1 MTKPKEFKSV
11 EEKAKFYLDEI
22 EKNNKKGKKINAIL
36 HLNPNLIEEAKLI
49 DEKMKEGVAGKL
61 AGKIIAVKSNI
72 HVENLV
78 ANCASKT
85 LSDYVCGYD
94 ATVIEK
100 IKKEDGLIIG
110 MCNMDEFACGSSGET
125 SAFGCVKNPNN
136 LELVPGGSSSGSAAS
151 VAADF
156 CDMALGSD
164 TGGSIRNPASH
175 CGVVG
180 VKPTY
185 GSVSRYGLIDLAMS
199 FDQIGVLTKN
209 IDDSLLLLGVI
220 KGRDE
225 KDPISFESKEIN
237 LKNSK
242 NIKIGFLDLNYDKDV
257 ESFVFEKIKKICSEK
272 SWELER
278 IKSKYI
284 DLAIQTYYPICYVEF
299 FSGTRKFD
307 GRRFG
312 LKIEDSSGEEVLR
325 RIFGGEE
332 ISKAEHQ
339 DMYYRKALK
348 IRKLI
353 KKEFENLFKKY
364 DVIISPTVPKLP
376 HKIGEKI
383 TVEEMYN
390 YDAATIPANLAELPA
405 LSLPFGEIKKI
416 PMGLQIIANRFDEI
430 RMFSVAKEIEF
441 IDKREE

>member
-1 MTKPKEFKSV
+1 MIKKQEFKNTV
-11 EEKAKFYLDEI
+11 EKVKFYLNEI
-22 EKNNKKGKKINAIL
+22 EKDNKKGKKINAIL
-36 HLNPNLIEEAKLI
+36 HLNPNIIEEAKLI
-49 DEKMKEGVAGKL
+49 DEKIKKRTAGKL
-61 AGKIIAVKSNI
+61 AGKVIAVKSNI
-72 HVENLV
+72 HVKNMI

-85 LSDYVCGYD
+85 LSDYICGYD

-100 IKKEDGLIIG
+100 IKQEDGLIIG

-125 SAFGCVKNPNN
+125 SAFGCAKNPND
-136 LELVPGGSSSGSAAS
+136 LDLVPGGSSSGSAAS
-151 VAADF
+151 VAAGF

-164 TGGSIRNPASH
+164 TGGSIRNPASN

-185 GSVSRYGLIDLAMS
+185 GLVSRYGLIDLAMS
-199 FDQIGVLTKN
+199 FDQIGTLTKN
-209 IDDSLLLLGVI
+209 INDALLLLNVI

-225 KDPISFESKEIN
+225 KDPISFSSKEIKLKK
-237 LKNSK
+237 LKNL
-242 NIKIGFLDLNYDKDV
+242 KIGFLDLKYDKEV
-257 ESFVFEKIKKICSEK
+257 ESFVFEKIKKICSKK

-278 IKSKYI
+278 IKPKYI

-325 RIFGGEE
+325 RILGGKE
-332 ISKAEHQ
+332 ISESEHQ

-364 DVIISPTVPKLP
+364 DVIVSPTVPKLP

-383 TVEEMYN
+383 KVEEMYN

-405 LSLPFGEIKKI
+405 LSLPFGKVNKI
-416 PMGLQIIANRFDEI
+416 PIGLQIISNRFDET
-430 RMFSVAKEIEF
+430 MVFSTANEIEELENK
-441 IDKREE
+441 D